1 MPNAAV
7 ESFRS
12 SSLRYERG
20 HSGSASFAPRS
31 RGARRRS
38 RSASR
43 RCKGGARCAG
53 NRATGVAAP
62 DAALVTVAALH
73 HAHLGIQR
81 RPPDSVER
89 AAPSKCC
96 AFKQAERPGPSGKR
110 ARNFRQRSS
119 FGACAEARLS
129 LDICKEY
136 SYVASRRARLVTSEV
151 PSRGL
156 DHVSLLSPGF
166 ETSSQPPCRSEAWL
180 DAQRVGEQPERIGP
194 VPSA

>member
-1 MPNAAV
+1 MPSAAV

-20 HSGSASFAPRS
+20 HSGSASFAARS

-43 RCKGGARCAG
+43 RCKGSARSAG
-53 NRATGVAAP
+53 NRATGTPAP
-62 DAALVTVAALH
+62 DAALVTVAALRS
-73 HAHLGIQR
+73 AHLGIQR

-96 AFKQAERPGPSGKR
+96 ALKAERPAPAGKR

-119 FGACAEARLS
+119 FGACAEARFT
-129 LDICKEY
+129 LDIGK
-136 SYVASRRARLVTSEV
+136 
-151 PSRGL
+151 
-156 DHVSLLSPGF
+156 
-166 ETSSQPPCRSEAWL
+166 
-180 DAQRVGEQPERIGP
+180 
-194 VPSA
+194 